1 MIDPTQYIVL
11 HRSLAKY
18 AGAAA
23 AQAAHAAAES
33 YAAEQ
38 QAESGIPHRVV
49 RYVPAPTKKPK
60 AKKGTR

>member
-1 MIDPTQYIVL
+1 MRTVWVAEHHAGPNWHGEAGFEDPEV
-11 HRSLAKY
+11 
-18 AGAAA
+18 
-23 AQAAHAAAES
+23 AES

-49 RYVPAPTKKPK
+49 RYVPAPTKKTKSK